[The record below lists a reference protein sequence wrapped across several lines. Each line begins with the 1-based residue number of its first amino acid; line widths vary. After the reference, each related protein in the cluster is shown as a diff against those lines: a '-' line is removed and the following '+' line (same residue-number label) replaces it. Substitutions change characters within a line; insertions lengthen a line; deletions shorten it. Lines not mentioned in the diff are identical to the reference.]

1 MGEKYAYYAFISYS
15 RKDEK
20 WAKWLQRKLE
30 SYRLPSAIRNDAGG
44 NIPKHIRPIFRD
56 KTDIIAGGGIMEN
69 LRQELRDSRYLIV
82 VCSPDAAQSAYVN
95 NEVRHFQEMGRG
107 DKIIPFIVK
116 GTPNPK
122 KTVEEQCYPPALAE
136 SEDAIIGASL
146 EELSPVEALV
156 KIVARILSLK
166 FDALWQ
172 RHKRRERLRR
182 LQYIL
187 AVCLLLA
194 VGYFWFDYNHIVH
207 FTYYTD
213 YVERLGV
220 PEGIG
225 ELKSATVARR
235 QQHYRFEHQSGRLQ
249 RVVSANSAGEPMYF
263 KNQAFIDSKDR
274 PVVQVFYYGEGA
286 DLPTSVDYLA
296 SNGKVLMQL
305 KYSGG
310 DASVIDFVNTGDKYA
325 SSKSLMSSM
334 VSGKGGILGLE
345 EGVNSNMETKCEIV
359 RFLLTRDEQNR
370 VAVVRFARDTLN
382 NEAKN
387 ADGIFGF
394 EYVYTP
400 SNQVAAL
407 LFLDFDGTRS
417 QTKLAVAGNR
427 FEYDNKGNCIRSTY
441 INNKDEPWLGPDH
454 FASIVREYDAYGNV
468 VEIRFFDSDGRP
480 CLTEDGIAGA
490 SGEYDF
496 NGHMV
501 KHSYF
506 GVDGKPCLNKE
517 GIAGWRDE
525 FDARGNVIKRV
536 FLGVDGQPCL
546 NKEGIAGWRDEFDAR
561 GNMIKRVFLG
571 VDGQPCLNKEGITG
585 WRDEFDARGN
595 MIKRVFLGVDG
606 QPCLAGDGYAGWLA
620 EYDARGNMIKWSF
633 FDTNGQP
640 CLNQEG
646 IAGQRDEFDLWGN
659 IIKRAFF
666 GVDGEP
672 CLRKDG
678 IAGWQDEYDLRG
690 NLIKHSYFNLDGQ
703 PCMVKGDWAGWS
715 AEYDSRGNQIK
726 RAFFGVDGKPCNV
739 DDGFA
744 QWTATYDRYGHRL
757 YEAYLDPD
765 GQPRP
770 CKLRFSSV
778 KFEYDARG
786 NMIKQS
792 VFGVDGKPILRFEG
806 YADWRAEYDARGI
819 MIRQSFFG
827 VDGRPCLVS
836 EGYSSW
842 RAEYDAR
849 GNMIKISFFGVDGK
863 PSLNKEGIAGWIDEF
878 DLRGNN
884 IKRVFIGADGQ
895 PCNMNEMYAQW
906 TSIYD
911 KYGNSL
917 EVAYF
922 DLDGKPTLNE
932 KGFSF
937 EKFEYDHR
945 GNPVKASFFGVNG
958 EPCLNMEGIAGWHA
972 EYDARGNNIKRTFLG
987 IDGQPSLNKDGI
999 AGFVAR
1005 YDNHG
1010 KSHIKFNLDLVGN
1023 KKIVVAI
1030 PFIKKVMP
1038 QGPAGQA
1045 GIIPNDVLFEYC
1057 DWHWIDDPQLKHFRN
1072 KINQCIDVKKRLTI
1086 MRENVGFIS
1095 FDLPSGIVGLGF
1107 DAIDI
1112 QFEKEQ
1118 QLRSAYQEHLLKE
1131 IMLLSPPRSYKLPVP
1146 IWP

>member
-525 FDARGNVIKRV
+525 FDARGNV
-536 FLGVDGQPCL
+536 
-546 NKEGIAGWRDEFDAR
+546 
-561 GNMIKRVFLG
+561 
-571 VDGQPCLNKEGITG
+571 
-585 WRDEFDARGN
+585 
-595 MIKRVFLGVDG
+595 IKRVFLGVDG

>member
-571 VDGQPCLNKEGITG
+571 VDGQPCL
-585 WRDEFDARGN
+585 
-595 MIKRVFLGVDG
+595 
-606 QPCLAGDGYAGWLA
+606 AGDGYAGWLA

>member
-501 KHSYF
+501 KHSFF

-546 NKEGIAGWRDEFDAR
+546 NKEGIA
-561 GNMIKRVFLG
+561 
-571 VDGQPCLNKEGITG
+571 G

>member
-506 GVDGKPCLNKE
+506 GVDGK
-517 GIAGWRDE
+517 
-525 FDARGNVIKRV
+525 
-536 FLGVDGQPCL
+536 PCL

>member
-517 GIAGWRDE
+517 GIA
-525 FDARGNVIKRV
+525 
-536 FLGVDGQPCL
+536 
-546 NKEGIAGWRDEFDAR
+546 
-561 GNMIKRVFLG
+561 
-571 VDGQPCLNKEGITG
+571 G